1 MRFKI
6 DRASLIVGSK
16 FKVFALFY
24 FVFEGN
30 FPTTGPW
37 GGLYLEGRFNGGFFA
52 LPVWGAYIFL
62 EGLIHGGAYFR
73 NFMVLY
79 VTGIPLWHT
88 ASMNFLFYF
97 ILLQVKDKEEKNYTD

>member
-30 FPTTGPW
+30 FPSTSPRGAYHVWRGDLT
-37 GGLYLEGRFNGGFFA
+37 EGFLRYCCA
-52 LPVWGAYIFL
+52 LGAYIWRDL
-62 EGLIHGGAYFR
+62 YMEGLIFR
-73 NFMVLY
+73 
-79 VTGIPLWHT
+79 
-88 ASMNFLFYF
+88 
-97 ILLQVKDKEEKNYTD
+97 ILRYSK